1 MKSFYFDIDNL
12 SSYRTKLMG
21 FAIIWV
27 ILYHSG
33 FVKPFLFSYLSPL
46 YVCGFGGVDIFLLLS
61 GFGLTFSISKK
72 RTIREFWL
80 SRIVRIYP
88 IYFFLVIVGS
98 VLNGSDTVSVV
109 LWKCTALGYWT
120 NGIFFDWYVP
130 AILTLY
136 ALFPLIFYFVAKKT
150 VYFIIL
156 IILFAILGILNV
168 FYSFV
173 DWQHFALLYR
183 IPIFL
188 YGCMLAHSIIV
199 GRKNEWYLPISI
211 ILLFMGFFFIFT
223 FRMCT
228 CCIVVAFATPFIVAA
243 LCRLFSLVKFDF
255 LTIIGKASLEIYVI
269 HVFFLGNRY
278 YLSFKEYDYNLST
291 ILLLTISIVL
301 GILLNIGYNKLRL
314 QYNNTSLK
322 N

>member
-46 YVCGFGGVDIFLLLS
+46 YVCGFGGVDIFMLLS

-136 ALFPLIFYFVAKKT
+136 ALFPLIFYLANSLISFLSIKT
-150 VYFIIL
+150 
-156 IILFAILGILNV
+156 
-168 FYSFV
+168 
-173 DWQHFALLYR
+173 
-183 IPIFL
+183 PFL
-188 YGCMLAHSIIV
+188 YQTIYDNIII
-199 GRKNEWYLPISI
+199 P
-211 ILLFMGFFFIFT
+211 
-223 FRMCT
+223 
-228 CCIVVAFATPFIVAA
+228 
-243 LCRLFSLVKFDF
+243 
-255 LTIIGKASLEIYVI
+255 
-269 HVFFLGNRY
+269 
-278 YLSFKEYDYNLST
+278 
-291 ILLLTISIVL
+291 
-301 GILLNIGYNKLRL
+301 
-314 QYNNTSLK
+314 
-322 N
+322 